1 MHCRGPSKS
10 WIRAISRPEAS
21 GGARFAGR
29 PGEEGCAQRWD
40 RKSAIE
46 DRGSRWGWG
55 HVMPPWSLDDD
66 PGKPEERRT
75 EGPMAHPGFANRLPA
90 RETGAG
96 GLQRLCADAMATC
109 TWEGMKSWSGCTH
122 QMVDAARLE
131 ETSAARKPSRPSD
144 SGGCGTWGSR
154 RNALVR
160 GPPWDSA
167 PASQGPYPWL
177 PCGARAIT
185 QRTPCLGKI

>member
-1 MHCRGPSKS
+1 MLGDRARRAAPSVGTGSPQSRIGDRDGGGVTSCHRGRLMMIPESPKS
-10 WIRAISRPEAS
+10 
-21 GGARFAGR
+21 
-29 PGEEGCAQRWD
+29 EEQ
-40 RKSAIE
+40 
-46 DRGSRWGWG
+46 
-55 HVMPPWSLDDD
+55 
-66 PGKPEERRT
+66 
-75 EGPMAHPGFANRLPA
+75 EGPMAHPGFANLLPA

-96 GLQRLCADAMATC
+96 GLQCLCTDAMTTC

-122 QMVDAARLE
+122 QMVDAAQLE